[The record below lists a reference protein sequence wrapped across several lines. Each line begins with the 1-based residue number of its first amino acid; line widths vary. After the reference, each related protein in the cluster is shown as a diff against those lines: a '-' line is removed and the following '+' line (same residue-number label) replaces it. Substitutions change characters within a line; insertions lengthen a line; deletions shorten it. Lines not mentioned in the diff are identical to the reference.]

1 MSDFVRVRVIS
12 NARKNKVK
20 QEAQGLKVYLTAPPV
35 EGKANRLLLK
45 ILAEYFNCRDSDLK
59 IVRGEKSKDKL
70 IQRKIPRA

>member
-1 MSDFVRVRVIS
+1 MSDFVQVRVIS

-20 QEAQGLKVYLTAPPV
+20 QEAQRLKVYLIASPV

-45 ILAEYFNCRDSDLK
+45 ILAEYFNCRSSDLK

>member
-1 MSDFVRVRVIS
+1 MSDFIQVRVIS

-20 QEAQGLKVYLTAPPV
+20 QEAQRLKVYLTAPPV

-45 ILAEYFNCRDSDLK
+45 ILAEHFNCRDSDLK

>member
-45 ILAEYFNCRDSDLK
+45 ILAEYFSCRNSDLK
-59 IVRGEKSKDKL
+59 IVRGEKLKDKL
-70 IQRKIPRA
+70 IQRKSPRA